1 MSVPPIGWTLP
12 PFRIDP
18 VDPERMKVMALL
30 LHDPNPIHF
39 DPASVTSLGPDPR
52 VINQGPISLGY
63 VVTMLTG
70 ALGDRARI
78 TSVAC
83 RYLANV
89 RAVDAV
95 SVGGEL
101 VALTPLEGGATSATF
116 EVWLDIDGGER
127 ALVGTATVTLH
138 DDDTDFK
145 IESSREG

>member
-1 MSVPPIGWTLP
+1 VSLPPIGGSLPTL
-12 PFRIDP
+12 RIDR

-39 DPASVTSLGPDPR
+39 DPASVTSFGPDPR
-52 VINQGPISLGY
+52 LINQGPISLGY

-89 RAVDAV
+89 REGDAV
-95 SVGGEL
+95 SVGGTL
-101 VALTPLEGGATSATF
+101 VALAALEGGTSASF
-116 EVWLDIDGGER
+116 DVWLDIEGGER
-127 ALVGTATVTLH
+127 ALLGTATVALP
-138 DDDTDFK
+138 
-145 IESSREG
+145 ESDEP